1 MINNKFNSA
10 ECEIGELKHRSTED
24 IQINRERKIDGKKHY
39 GRQLKSSRTR

>member
-24 IQINRERKIDGKKHY
+24 TQIQTERKIDGKHCGKW
-39 GRQLKSSRTR
+39 LKSSRTR